1 MRIEKPLRLSGLVTL
16 LAGVL
21 LVVAELLTLFLSV
34 LPLSLPLFAF
44 NIQGF
49 LGINGYLGILLAVLM
64 QLGLVGL
71 YTSQAKTLGVLGLVG
86 FLIAF
91 IGTRFVMNPSF
102 VNPIIK
108 PFLSPLGE
116 ASGALWGQL
125 GVLVLCFVVG
135 WVLFGIATLR
145 AGVYPRAAS
154 SLLIAGTLIL
164 VLSLPLSSVV
174 FAAALAWMGYFL
186 FRKSS
191 QEAVRSASV

>member
-1 MRIEKPLRLSGLVTL
+1 
-16 LAGVL
+16 
-21 LVVAELLTLFLSV
+21 
-34 LPLSLPLFAF
+34 
-44 NIQGF
+44 
-49 LGINGYLGILLAVLM
+49 M

-71 YTSQAKTLGVLGLVG
+71 YTSQVKTLGVLGLVG

-102 VNPIIK
+102 VNPIVK

-125 GVLVLCFVVG
+125 GVVVLCFVVG

-145 AGVYPRAAS
+145 AGIYPRAAA

-164 VLSLPLSSVV
+164 VLPLPLSSVV